1 MECVEKL
8 AVFDLDDTLY
18 VDNSHFVILNTYYCT
33 HFFTS
38 IPIRALGKFLPALRL
53 RIINIFYKR
62 IPCDYRQHF
71 LLPYR
76 QDILTLL
83 KKKEKAG
90 YKAVIVSNAPIDLLR
105 AAALDLHIEYISAEV
120 GRKAISVQKNFSY
133 KHLFVCTDNKTDI
146 DLLSIADEAIITCRK
161 KDEAF
166 FCNALHNSN
175 YSFYFR
181 DI

>member
-1 MECVEKL
+1 MEHVEKL

-18 VDNSHFVILNTYYCT
+18 VDNSHFAILNTYYHT

-38 IPIRALGKFLPALRL
+38 IPMRALGKFFPVLRL
-53 RIINIFYKR
+53 RFINLFYKR
-62 IPCDYRQHF
+62 IPHNYRQHF

-76 QDILTLL
+76 QDVLALL
-83 KKKEKAG
+83 NKRKRAG
-90 YKAVIVSNAPIDLLR
+90 DRVVIVSNAPIDLLQ
-105 AAALDLHIEYISAEV
+105 AAARDLNVEYISARV
-120 GRKAISVQKNFSY
+120 SRKAVSVQENFMY

-146 DLLSIADEAIITCRK
+146 DLLNIADEAIITCRR
-161 KDEAF
+161 KDKTF
-166 FCNALHNSN
+166 FCNSLHNSN